1 MVHGQNHHESIL
13 GTQNRQ
19 SNLDPI
25 QLGPELAPVNPD
37 WTGIRQLAIVMPL
50 TLINW
55 NVQWATPASSRGAE
69 IRRRIFEHGPD
80 IVCVTETHLDL
91 LSPMGHAVSSESDY
105 GYGTKES
112 RRKIVLWSKEP
123 WEQVDNVGLDYL
135 PPGRFVSGVTH
146 TALGEVRVIG
156 ICIPWAGSRVG
167 RVPARRRRWEDHE
180 QYLSGLAKLLERTP
194 YTSLMVVG
202 DFNQRI
208 GGDTHTP
215 KRLREALQHT
225 IPPHLTVATSTLG
238 LRGRRT
244 IDHTAISH
252 DLAVESLGVIDNLH
266 QGKRLSDHFGVFARL
281 STVTGARA
289 SQG

>member
-1 MVHGQNHHESIL
+1 M
-13 GTQNRQ
+13 
-19 SNLDPI
+19 
-25 QLGPELAPVNPD
+25 
-37 WTGIRQLAIVMPL
+37 
-50 TLINW
+50 LINW
-55 NVQWATPASSRGAE
+55 NVQWATPTSPRGVE
-69 IRRRIFEHGPD
+69 IRRRIAEHDPD
-80 IVCVTETHLDL
+80 IVCATETHPDL
-91 LSPMGHAVSSESDY
+91 LSPMSYAISSESDY
-105 GYGTKES
+105 GYGVKES

-123 WEQVDNVGLDYL
+123 WEQVDNVGLDDL

-146 TALGEVRVIG
+146 TSLGAVRAIG
-156 ICIPWAGSRVG
+156 ICIPWAGSRIG
-167 RVPARRRRWEDHE
+167 LVPARRRRWEDHE

-194 YTSLMVVG
+194 STSLMVVG

-215 KRLREALQHT
+215 KRLREALQHA
-225 IPPHLTVATSTLG
+225 IPPHLTVATSALG

-252 DLAVESLGVIDNLH
+252 DLAVESLGIIDNLH

-281 STVTGARA
+281 STVTGARP